1 MPGTCDGNPGQP
13 CPTTQSEVDSPRA
26 QLGSLPTTQSEV
38 DSPRAQVGSLPTTQ
52 SEVDSQQARSLPT
65 TQSEVDSP
73 HGQAGTR
80 INSSSKESQG
90 LKTTLAIQV
99 SKILPLEPNLQHF
112 DYLRFQI
119 KAAIGRKEQLSP
131 TMWSE
136 YNKVSNVIKQ
146 KLIQIVAS
154 CTNSHSSWLQE
165 FKAKYQHH
173 PQNKDYPLVLKT
185 VCHHKHV
192 SQKLLLREWKLELH

>member
-1 MPGTCDGNPGQP
+1 VRKISLPAKYIRTYTSNGDLRNITALPPPINSLPSIHFQASP
-13 CPTTQSEVDSPRA
+13 FSPSQSQA
-26 QLGSLPTTQSEV
+26 QLG
-38 DSPRAQVGSLPTTQ
+38 
-52 SEVDSQQARSLPT
+52 SLPT

-192 SQKLLLREWKLELH
+192 AQKLLLREWKLELH

>member
-1 MPGTCDGNPGQP
+1 MNSLPSIHFQASSFSPS
-13 CPTTQSEVDSPRA
+13 QSQA
-26 QLGSLPTTQSEV
+26 QLGSLPTIQSEV
-38 DSPRAQVGSLPTTQ
+38 DSPRAQVG
-52 SEVDSQQARSLPT
+52 SLPT

-80 INSSSKESQG
+80 INSSSEESQG
-90 LKTTLAIQV
+90 LKTMLAIQV

-119 KAAIGRKEQLSP
+119 KAAIGRKKQISP
-131 TMWSE
+131 TIRSE
-136 YNKVSNVIKQ
+136 YNQVSNVIKQ
-146 KLIQIVAS
+146 KLIQMVAS

-165 FKAKYQHH
+165 FEAKYQHD

-185 VCHHKHV
+185 VRHHKHV
-192 SQKLLLREWKLELH
+192 AQKMLLREWKLELH

>member
-1 MPGTCDGNPGQP
+1 MAVSQP
-13 CPTTQSEVDSPRA
+13 ASDSFAQSLNYHVVGKASFLEVITLTLNYVAISCSLRLA
-26 QLGSLPTTQSEV
+26 SEHYNNRLQLLYL
-38 DSPRAQVGSLPTTQ
+38 R
-52 SEVDSQQARSLPT
+52 
-65 TQSEVDSP
+65 
-73 HGQAGTR
+73 
-80 INSSSKESQG
+80 
-90 LKTTLAIQV
+90 IQV

-119 KAAIGRKEQLSP
+119 KAAIGRKEQISP

-192 SQKLLLREWKLELH
+192 AQKLLLREWKLELH